1 MTSIPTAPSSL
12 TMASIHDFALTI
24 GQSQQGGESAV
35 TLDLSQVAAPDLSLL
50 QLVESA
56 RAQARIGGG
65 SVRLSAPASGP
76 LAALLDRAG
85 FTGAMAPDDL
95 DFWFHGDLPQ

>member
-24 GQSQQGGESAV
+24 GQCQQGGEGPL

-56 RAQARIGGG
+56 RAQARVGG
-65 SVRLSAPASGP
+65 
-76 LAALLDRAG
+76 RAG
-85 FTGAMAPDDL
+85 FTDAMTPDDL

>member
-24 GQSQQGGESAV
+24 GQCQQGGEGPL

-50 QLVESA
+50 QVVESA
-56 RAQARIGGG
+56 RAQARVGGG
-65 SVRLSAPASGP
+65 SVRLSAPAAGP
-76 LAALLDRAG
+76 LAALLGRAG
-85 FTGAMAPDDL
+85 FTDAMTPDDL